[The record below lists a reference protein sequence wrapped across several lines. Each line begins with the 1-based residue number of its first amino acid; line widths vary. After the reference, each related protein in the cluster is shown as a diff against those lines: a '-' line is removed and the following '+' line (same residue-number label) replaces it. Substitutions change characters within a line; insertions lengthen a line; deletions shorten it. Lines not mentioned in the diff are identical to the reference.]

1 MSTQSFHEG
10 LALTG
15 FLLVCS
21 GIAWFGARFRPGEW
35 YGRLAKPSWTPPNRL
50 FAPVWIVLYATMAV
64 AAWMVWTDAELSVA
78 ALPLS
83 LFAVQ
88 LFLNGIWSWL
98 FFGLHRPDLAFVDIV
113 ALWTAIAATIV
124 AFQPISVPAALL
136 LLPYLIWVSFALLLN
151 FSIWRLNRQ
160 RGLFVDIPAE
170 PR

>member
-1 MSTQSFHEG
+1 
-10 LALTG
+10 
-15 FLLVCS
+15 
-21 GIAWFGARFRPGEW
+21 
-35 YGRLAKPSWTPPNRL
+35 
-50 FAPVWIVLYATMAV
+50 
-64 AAWMVWTDAELSVA
+64 VA

-124 AFQPISVPAALL
+124 AFQPISVPATLL